1 MDTTTLAVVFLL
13 GRMAGAGLGMA
24 VMAMLGA
31 ASRADAAMARADEWE
46 DL

>member
-13 GRMAGAGLGMA
+13 GMMAGACLG
-24 VMAMLGA
+24 VVTMAMLVA
-31 ASRADAAMARADEWE
+31 ASRSDAAMARADEWE